1 MRVETMRG
9 CVFMQTSRHSRQDF
23 YAVNH
28 TETKG
33 IPSGTAVRKKNL
45 KEIILTGDTFDDA
58 YKKVLRECCEK
69 ENRTFIHPFDDPD
82 VMAGQG
88 TVSH

>member
-1 MRVETMRG
+1 
-9 CVFMQTSRHSRQDF
+9 MQTPRHSRQDF

-28 TETKG
+28 TETES
-33 IPSGTAVRKKNL
+33 IPSGIVRKEFV
-45 KEIILTGDTFDDA
+45 EIILTGDTFDDA
-58 YKKVLRECCEK
+58 YKSSAECCEK

-88 TVSH
+88 TAPSKF